1 MDQFQPSLLDKFMM
15 GAAEFLIPVWMPL
28 VVGSLIAILAKTVL
42 KFIPVPEGPRNL
54 IMRAAGIVRYFAVA
68 LVLFFFCFLFW
79 SLNHAARQAE
89 TMYDQEAIDRAIA
102 P

>member
-1 MDQFQPSLLDKFMM
+1 MDQFQPTVFDQFMM
-15 GAAEFLIPVWMPL
+15 GAAEFLIPLWMPL
-28 VVGSLIAILAKTVL
+28 VVGSLIAIFAKTLL

-54 IMRAAGIVRYFAVA
+54 IMRVAGIVRYFAVL

-79 SLNHAARQAE
+79 SLNQASRQAQ
-89 TMYDQEAIDRAIA
+89 TMYDQNAIDRAIA